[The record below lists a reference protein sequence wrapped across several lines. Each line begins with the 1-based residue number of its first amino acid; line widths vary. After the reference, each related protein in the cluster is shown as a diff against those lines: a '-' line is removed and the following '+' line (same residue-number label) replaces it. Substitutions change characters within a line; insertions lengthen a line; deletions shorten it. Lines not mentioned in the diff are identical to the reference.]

1 MENNLLLKKYNF
13 ELECAL
19 RDYKKIDKKI
29 DYLEKYAN
37 EHEQSLN
44 DDFELQNL
52 FDELNEINFEI
63 KEIRK
68 KNSKIKTIILI

>member
-29 DYLEKYAN
+29 DYLEKNAN
-37 EHEQSLN
+37 KYGQSLSEN
-44 DDFELQNL
+44 FELQNL

-63 KEIRK
+63 EETRK
-68 KNSKIKTIILI
+68 KIQKLKEKH

>member
-19 RDYKKIDKKI
+19 RNYKIIDKKI
-29 DYLEKYAN
+29 DYLEKNADKYG
-37 EHEQSLN
+37 QSLSE
-44 DDFELQNL
+44 DFELQNL

-63 KEIRK
+63 EETRK
-68 KNSKIKTIILI
+68 KIQKLKEQH

>member
-37 EHEQSLN
+37 EYEQSLN

-68 KNSKIKTIILI
+68 KIQKLKQ

>member
-52 FDELNEINFEI
+52 FDKLNEINFEI

-68 KNSKIKTIILI
+68 KIQKLKQ

>member
-63 KEIRK
+63 REIRK
-68 KNSKIKTIILI
+68 KFKN

>member
-29 DYLEKYAN
+29 DYLEKNADKYG
-37 EHEQSLN
+37 QSLSE
-44 DDFELQNL
+44 DFELQNL

-68 KNSKIKTIILI
+68 KFKN

>member
-29 DYLEKYAN
+29 DYLEKNAN
-37 EHEQSLN
+37 KYGQSLSE
-44 DDFELQNL
+44 DFELQNL

-63 KEIRK
+63 EETRK
-68 KNSKIKTIILI
+68 KIQKLKEQH

>member
-13 ELECAL
+13 ELKCAL

-63 KEIRK
+63 EEIRK
-68 KNSKIKTIILI
+68 KFKN

>member
-68 KNSKIKTIILI
+68 KIQKLKQ

>member
-19 RDYKKIDKKI
+19 RDYKRIDKKI
-29 DYLEKYAN
+29 DYLEKNVDKYG
-37 EHEQSLN
+37 QSLSE
-44 DDFELQNL
+44 DFEIQNL

-68 KNSKIKTIILI
+68 KIQKLKQ

>member
-1 MENNLLLKKYNF
+1 MENNILLKKYNF

-29 DYLEKYAN
+29 DYLEKNAN
-37 EHEQSLN
+37 KYGQSLSE
-44 DDFELQNL
+44 DFELQNL

-63 KEIRK
+63 EETRK
-68 KNSKIKTIILI
+68 KILKLKEKH

>member
-29 DYLEKYAN
+29 DYLEQYAN
-37 EHEQSLN
+37 EYGQGLN
-44 DDFELQNL
+44 EDFELQNL

-63 KEIRK
+63 EKIRK
-68 KNSKIKTIILI
+68 KIKNLKQ

>member
-1 MENNLLLKKYNF
+1 MENNILLKKYNF

-29 DYLEKYAN
+29 DYLEKNAN
-37 EHEQSLN
+37 KYGQSLSE
-44 DDFELQNL
+44 DFELQNL

-63 KEIRK
+63 EETRK
-68 KNSKIKTIILI
+68 KIQKLKEQH

>member
-68 KNSKIKTIILI
+68 KFKN

>member
-44 DDFELQNL
+44 DDFELQIL

-63 KEIRK
+63 REIRK
-68 KNSKIKTIILI
+68 KFKN

>member
-13 ELECAL
+13 ELKCAL

-37 EHEQSLN
+37 EHEQSLSE
-44 DDFELQNL
+44 DFELQNL
-52 FDELNEINFEI
+52 LDELNEINFEI
-63 KEIRK
+63 EEIRK
-68 KNSKIKTIILI
+68 KIQKLKQ

>member
-19 RDYKKIDKKI
+19 RDYKIIDKKI
-29 DYLEKYAN
+29 DYLEKNADKYG
-37 EHEQSLN
+37 QSLSE
-44 DDFELQNL
+44 DFELQNL

-63 KEIRK
+63 EETRK
-68 KNSKIKTIILI
+68 KIQKLKEQH

>member
-19 RDYKKIDKKI
+19 RNYKIIDKKI
-29 DYLEKYAN
+29 DYLEKNADKYG
-37 EHEQSLN
+37 QSLSE
-44 DDFELQNL
+44 DFELQNL

-63 KEIRK
+63 EETRK
-68 KNSKIKTIILI
+68 KFKN

>member
-1 MENNLLLKKYNF
+1 LLLKKYNF

-68 KNSKIKTIILI
+68 KIQKLKQ